1 MNVYIFGM
9 VAVIGTLV
17 LCGLLMWWMDR
28 AHLNAGRRVMVSLVD
43 GTVLTGRT
51 AGSWRFGR
59 IRLAE
64 VSTEQGEVP
73 GTVIVYANSVI
84 TVQVLA

>member
-1 MNVYIFGM
+1 MDAFTLGL
-9 VAVIGTLV
+9 VAVVMTLI

-28 AHLNAGRRVMVSLVD
+28 LHLNAGRRIVVSLTD
-43 GTVLTGRT
+43 GTVISGRT

-59 IRLAE
+59 IRLVE
-64 VSTEQGEVP
+64 VTTDQGEIP
-73 GTVIVYANSVI
+73 GTVIVFASSVI

>member
-1 MNVYIFGM
+1 MDYVIVM
-9 VAVIGTLV
+9 AAVVVTLV

-51 AGSWRFGR
+51 TASWRFGR

-73 GTVIVYANSVI
+73 GTVVVYAHSVI

>member
-1 MNVYIFGM
+1 MDTLAAGL
-9 VAVIGTLV
+9 VAVVATLA

-43 GTVLTGRT
+43 GTVITGRT
-51 AGSWRFGR
+51 TGSWRFGR
-59 IRLAE
+59 IRLTE

-73 GTVIVYANSVI
+73 GTVIVYASSVI

>member
-1 MNVYIFGM
+1 MDTFTLAM
-9 VAVIGTLV
+9 VAVVMTLA

-28 AHLNAGRRVMVSLVD
+28 AHLNAGRRVVVSLTD
-43 GTVLTGRT
+43 GTVISGRT

-59 IRLAE
+59 IRLVE
-64 VSTEQGEVP
+64 VTTDQGDIP
-73 GTVIVYANSVI
+73 GMVIVFASSVI

>member
-1 MNVYIFGM
+1 MNVFVFGM
-9 VAVIGTLV
+9 AAVICTLV